1 MLNSKEMKKY
11 MIMCLLFGASIVHA
25 QENDF
30 LERYR
35 KQVIDYNQDIKA
47 ADHSAAMYMEMKKS
61 AKADFLPQLSA
72 NANFNYTGHPLEL
85 TRQMPGMESPVSIQG
100 KDTKY
105 GASLTLAQPLY
116 TGGAI
121 KAGYEK
127 SKKET
132 EMAEHEKRRVRNNV
146 IYDADVYY
154 WNAVA
159 QTEMVRVAEEYKAS
173 VERLVEVV
181 KHRVE
186 VDFTDKNDLLLTE
199 VKLNDARY
207 QLLQAQNSKEIS
219 RMKLN
224 SFAGVPFSKH
234 ISIAP
239 AIQELRQAKQL
250 PEMASAM
257 NARPELKIA
266 QNKVDIQTSISKIE
280 YAKFLPKFSLGVDG
294 SYSSPGYDLTSD
306 LSPNYAVY
314 AKLSIPI
321 FEWGKR
327 KSTRK
332 AGKFSVNMAKEYQS
346 KLQDQVRL
354 EIETSYYSYAQA
366 VEKVLL
372 TESSLQ
378 KAAESE
384 SVTMSKYKEG
394 NISIVEAIDAQIYH
408 QQAKVNY
415 IQSKL
420 NAQLAKSKFEWTIG
434 RMNN

>member
-1 MLNSKEMKKY
+1 MKKMKRY
-11 MIMCLLFGASIVHA
+11 MIICLLAGTSTLHA
-25 QENDF
+25 QENNF
-30 LERYR
+30 LEQYR
-35 KQVIDYNQDIKA
+35 QQVINYNQDIKT

-61 AKADFLPQLSA
+61 AKADFLPKLSA
-72 NANFNYTGHPLEL
+72 DANFNYTGNPLEL
-85 TRQMPGMESPVSIQG
+85 TRQVPGMEGPVTFQG

-116 TGGAI
+116 AGGAI

-132 EMAEHEKRRVRNNV
+132 EMAEHEKQRVLNNV
-146 IYDADVYY
+146 IYDADVHY

-159 QTEMVRVAEEYKAS
+159 QAEMVKVAEEYKNS
-173 VERLVEVV
+173 IERLVEVV

-186 VDFTDKNDLLLTE
+186 VDFIDKNDLLLTE
-199 VKLNDARY
+199 VKLNDAKY
-207 QLLQAQNSKEIS
+207 QLLQAQNNQEIS
-219 RMKLN
+219 RMELN
-224 SFAGVPFSKH
+224 SFAGVPFEEN
-234 ISIAP
+234 ISMDKS
-239 AIQELRQAKQL
+239 IQELRQAEKL
-250 PEMASAM
+250 PEVTSAM

-266 QNKVDIQTSISKIE
+266 QNKVDVQTSVSKIE
-280 YAKFLPKFSLGVDG
+280 NAKYLPKFSIGVDG

-314 AKLSIPI
+314 AKLSIPV

-327 KSTRK
+327 RSTRK
-332 AGKFSVNMAKEYQS
+332 AGQFSVNMAKEHQS
-346 KLQDQVRL
+346 KVQDQIRL
-354 EIETSYYSYAQA
+354 EIETSYYSYVQA
-366 VEKVLL
+366 IEKVLL

-394 NISIVEAIDAQIYH
+394 NVSIVEAIDAQIYH

-420 NAQLAKSKFEWTIG
+420 NAQIAKSEFERTIG
-434 RMNN
+434 RMEN

>member
-1 MLNSKEMKKY
+1 MLNNKEMKKY
-11 MIMCLLFGASIVHA
+11 MIMCLLAGTSIVHA
-25 QENDF
+25 QENRF
-30 LERYR
+30 LEQYR
-35 KQVIDYNQDIKA
+35 KQVIGYNQDIKS

-61 AKADFLPQLSA
+61 AKADFFPKLSA
-72 NANFNYTGHPLEL
+72 DANFNYTGNPLEL
-85 TRQMPGMESPVSIQG
+85 TRQMPGMESPVTFQG

-116 TGGAI
+116 AGGAI

-132 EMAEHEKRRVRNNV
+132 EMAGHEKQRVLNNV
-146 IYDADVYY
+146 IYDADVHY

-159 QTEMVRVAEEYKAS
+159 QTEMVRVAEEYKTS

-207 QLLQAQNSKEIS
+207 QLLQAQNNKEIS
-219 RMKLN
+219 RMELN
-224 SFAGVPFSKH
+224 SFAGVPFDEN
-234 ISIAP
+234 ISIDP
-239 AIQELRQAKQL
+239 AIQELCQAEKF
-250 PEMASAM
+250 PEVDSAM
-257 NARPELKIA
+257 DARPELRIA
-266 QNKVDIQTSISKIE
+266 QNKVDVQTSVSKIE
-280 YAKFLPKFSLGVDG
+280 NARFLPKFSIGVDG
-294 SYSSPGYDLTSD
+294 SYASPGYDLTSD

-314 AKLSIPI
+314 AKLSIPV

-332 AGKFSVNMAKEYQS
+332 AGQFSVNMAKEHQS
-346 KLQDQVRL
+346 KVQDQIRL
-354 EIETSYYSYAQA
+354 EIETAYYSYMQA

-394 NISIVEAIDAQIYH
+394 NVSIVEAIDAQIYH

-420 NAQLAKSKFEWTIG
+420 NAQIAKSKFERTIG

>member
-1 MLNSKEMKKY
+1 MKQY
-11 MIMCLLFGASIVHA
+11 MIIGLLVTGVSTIHA
-25 QENDF
+25 QENGL
-30 LERYR
+30 LEQYR
-35 KQVIDYNQDIKA
+35 KQVIEYNQDIKA
-47 ADHSAAMYMEMKKS
+47 ANHSAAMYMEMKKS
-61 AKADFLPQLSA
+61 AKADFFPKLSA
-72 NANFNYTGHPLEL
+72 DANFNHTGNPLEL
-85 TRQMPGMESPVSIQG
+85 TRQLPGMEAPVSIQG

-116 TGGAI
+116 AGGAI

-132 EMAEHEKRRVRNNV
+132 EMAGNEKQRVLHNV
-146 IYDADVYY
+146 IYDADVHY

-159 QTEMVRVAEEYKAS
+159 QTEMVRVAEEYKTS
-173 VERLVEVV
+173 VERLVGVV

-207 QLLQAQNSKEIS
+207 QLLQAKNNQEIS
-219 RMKLN
+219 RMELN
-224 SFAGVPFSKH
+224 SLAGIPFGDT

-239 AIQELRQAKQL
+239 FIQELHRTEQL
-250 PEMASAM
+250 PEVETAM

-266 QNKVDIQTSISKIE
+266 QNQVDIQSSISKIE
-280 YAKFLPKFSLGVDG
+280 NAKFLPKFSVGIDG

-332 AGKFSVNMAKEYQS
+332 AGKFSVNRTKEYQS
-346 KLQDQVRL
+346 KVQDQIRL

-384 SVTMSKYKEG
+384 SVTMNKYKEG
-394 NISIVEAIDAQIYH
+394 NVSIVEAIDAQIYH

-420 NAQLAKSKFEWTIG
+420 NAQIAKSKFERTIG
-434 RMNN
+434 RMNK